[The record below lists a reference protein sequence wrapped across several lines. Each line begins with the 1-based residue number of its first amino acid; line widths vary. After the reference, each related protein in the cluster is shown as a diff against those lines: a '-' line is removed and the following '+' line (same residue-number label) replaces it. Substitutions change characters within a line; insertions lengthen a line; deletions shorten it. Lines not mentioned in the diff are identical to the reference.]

1 MWKPPRMSVPVRW
14 VFLRAVLVV
23 EYFYIDCT
31 LFQEGLKMNNNET
44 RYKKLLEVY
53 KTAHP
58 DLTKQV
64 LFKRHK
70 KNGIE

>member
-1 MWKPPRMSVPVRW
+1 
-14 VFLRAVLVV
+14 
-23 EYFYIDCT
+23 
-31 LFQEGLKMNNNET
+31 MNNNET